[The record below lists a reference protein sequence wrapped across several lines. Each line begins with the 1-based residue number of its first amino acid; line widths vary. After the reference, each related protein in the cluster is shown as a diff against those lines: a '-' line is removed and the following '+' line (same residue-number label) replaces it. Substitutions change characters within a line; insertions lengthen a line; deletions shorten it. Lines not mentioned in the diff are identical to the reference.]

1 MVGSKKKF
9 PKLKED
15 AVADWLATQ
24 DTYTLHK
31 PVCYNFGRRKVIVGG
46 IDHQWQADLAD
57 LSSIKKHNQGY
68 CFLLTCIDI
77 FSKYAWVVPL
87 FKKSGPSLTAAFTS
101 IFEESRQPATL
112 QTDQGTEFKNQ
123 KVQQLLK
130 ERNIHFFTTYNV
142 ETKASVVERFN
153 RTIKARMWCYFTEN
167 NTLTYTDILPSLVDA
182 YNHSYHRSIG
192 MTPAQVT
199 AKNEELVWQ

>member
-1 MVGSKKKF
+1 M
-9 PKLKED
+9 
-15 AVADWLATQ
+15 
-24 DTYTLHK
+24 
-31 PVCYNFGRRKVIVGG
+31 
-46 IDHQWQADLAD
+46 
-57 LSSIKKHNQGY
+57 
-68 CFLLTCIDI
+68 
-77 FSKYAWVVPL
+77 KY
-87 FKKSGPSLTAAFTS
+87 S
-101 IFEESRQPATL
+101 
-112 QTDQGTEFKNQ
+112 
-123 KVQQLLK
+123 
-130 ERNIHFFTTYNV
+130 FFTIYNV